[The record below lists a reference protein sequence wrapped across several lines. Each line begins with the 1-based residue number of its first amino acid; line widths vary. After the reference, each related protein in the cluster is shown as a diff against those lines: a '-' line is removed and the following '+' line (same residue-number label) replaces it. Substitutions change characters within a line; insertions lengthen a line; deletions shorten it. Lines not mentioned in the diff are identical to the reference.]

1 MVPSANCQHVP
12 SLADEPLTAEDIA
25 EMMAE
30 AARVDQLFQ
39 TGQISTLFTV
49 QLLSH
54 ASNHRAPI
62 ESRPAADLSGPLR
75 IS

>member
-1 MVPSANCQHVP
+1 MVPSANCQHVA

-30 AARVDQLFQ
+30 AARVDHLFQ

-54 ASNHRAPI
+54 VSSNRSPI
-62 ESRPAADLSGPLR
+62 DSRPAAALSGTMH